1 MLRPLPGSERA
12 RVIGLLDAF
21 QAAERAGV
29 EAVGRWIVACAD
41 ARLRGGLRVIRA
53 RDRRHAAL
61 AEARLRSLGGV
72 PGARPSRELAA
83 LCGVVADPG
92 VSDRSK
98 LALLLG
104 RLPAREDAPLGE
116 LVRRAEGDAETR
128 ALLETIV
135 DDERATV
142 RWLRGLRDALDHRRP
157 RPPASRPRDAGDP
170 PPRRRGRGRDGR
182 VAARVPRRPRAPGAG
197 VAAAGVVGGAP
208 VVAPRAAPWGGAAR
222 RPLRA
227 QPT

>member
-1 MLRPLPGSERA
+1 MLRPPPGSERA

-41 ARLRGGLRVIRA
+41 ARLRGGLRMIRA

-142 RWLRGLRDALDHRRP
+142 RWLRGMRDALERE
-157 RPPASRPRDAGDP
+157 
-170 PPRRRGRGRDGR
+170 
-182 VAARVPRRPRAPGAG
+182 GA
-197 VAAAGVVGGAP
+197 
-208 VVAPRAAPWGGAAR
+208 
-222 RPLRA
+222 
-227 QPT
+227 

>member
-1 MLRPLPGSERA
+1 MLRPPPGSERA

-41 ARLRGGLRVIRA
+41 ARLRGGLRMIRA

-116 LVRRAEGDAETR
+116 PVRRAELERFGSERVSDEQKLATLLARYPDDTSATRPITDVLDRLHHDPETR
-128 ALLETIV
+128 EILRLVAEG
-135 DDERATV
+135 EAATV
-142 RWLRGLRDALDHRRP
+142 AWLRAYHAGLVR
-157 RPPASRPRDAGDP
+157 PASR
-170 PPRRRGRGRDGR
+170 
-182 VAARVPRRPRAPGAG
+182 V
-197 VAAAGVVGGAP
+197 
-208 VVAPRAAPWGGAAR
+208 
-222 RPLRA
+222 
-227 QPT
+227 

>member
-1 MLRPLPGSERA
+1 MLRTPLGSERA
-12 RVIGLLDAF
+12 RVIGLLDDF
-21 QAAERAGV
+21 QAAERAGA
-29 EAVGRWIVACAD
+29 EALGRWIVACAD

-104 RLPAREDAPLGE
+104 RLPAREDAPL
-116 LVRRAEGDAETR
+116 
-128 ALLETIV
+128 ETIV

-142 RWLRGLRDALDHRRP
+142 RWLRGMRDALERE
-157 RPPASRPRDAGDP
+157 
-170 PPRRRGRGRDGR
+170 
-182 VAARVPRRPRAPGAG
+182 GA
-197 VAAAGVVGGAP
+197 
-208 VVAPRAAPWGGAAR
+208 
-222 RPLRA
+222 
-227 QPT
+227 

>member
-1 MLRPLPGSERA
+1 MLRTPLGSERA
-12 RVIGLLDAF
+12 RVIGLLDDF
-21 QAAERAGV
+21 QAAERAGA

-83 LCGVVADPG
+83 VCGVVADPG

-104 RLPAREDAPLGE
+104 RLPAREDGPLGE
-116 LVRRAEGDAETR
+116 LVRRAEGDAETH

-142 RWLRGLRDALDHRRP
+142 RWLRRMRDVLEQE
-157 RPPASRPRDAGDP
+157 
-170 PPRRRGRGRDGR
+170 
-182 VAARVPRRPRAPGAG
+182 GA
-197 VAAAGVVGGAP
+197 
-208 VVAPRAAPWGGAAR
+208 
-222 RPLRA
+222 
-227 QPT
+227 

>member
-1 MLRPLPGSERA
+1 M
-12 RVIGLLDAF
+12 
-21 QAAERAGV
+21 
-29 EAVGRWIVACAD
+29 
-41 ARLRGGLRVIRA
+41 IRA
-53 RDRRHAAL
+53 RDRRPAAL

-104 RLPAREDAPLGE
+104 RLPTREDAPLGE

-142 RWLRGLRDALDHRRP
+142 RWLRGMRDALERE
-157 RPPASRPRDAGDP
+157 
-170 PPRRRGRGRDGR
+170 
-182 VAARVPRRPRAPGAG
+182 
-197 VAAAGVVGGAP
+197 GG
-208 VVAPRAAPWGGAAR
+208 
-222 RPLRA
+222 
-227 QPT
+227 

>member
-1 MLRPLPGSERA
+1 AGRG
-12 RVIGLLDAF
+12 
-21 QAAERAGV
+21 AEVGV
-29 EAVGRWIVACAD
+29 VG
-41 ARLRGGLRVIRA
+41 A
-53 RDRRHAAL
+53 RDRRHAPL
-61 AEARLRSLGGV
+61 AEARGRSLGGV
-72 PGARPSRELAA
+72 PGARPSRELAS

-142 RWLRGLRDALDHRRP
+142 RWLRGMRDALERE
-157 RPPASRPRDAGDP
+157 
-170 PPRRRGRGRDGR
+170 
-182 VAARVPRRPRAPGAG
+182 GA
-197 VAAAGVVGGAP
+197 
-208 VVAPRAAPWGGAAR
+208 
-222 RPLRA
+222 
-227 QPT
+227 

>member
-1 MLRPLPGSERA
+1 MLGQASGSGPA
-12 RVIGLLDAF
+12 RVIDFLDAF
-21 QAAERAGV
+21 QAAERAGAD
-29 EAVGRWIVACAD
+29 AVRRWIGACSD
-41 ARLRGGLRVIRA
+41 PRLRGGLRVIRA
-53 RDRRHAAL
+53 RNTCHAAL
-61 AEARLRSLGGV
+61 AEARLRALGGR

-142 RWLRGLRDALDHRRP
+142 RWLRGMRDALERE
-157 RPPASRPRDAGDP
+157 
-170 PPRRRGRGRDGR
+170 
-182 VAARVPRRPRAPGAG
+182 GA
-197 VAAAGVVGGAP
+197 
-208 VVAPRAAPWGGAAR
+208 
-222 RPLRA
+222 
-227 QPT
+227 